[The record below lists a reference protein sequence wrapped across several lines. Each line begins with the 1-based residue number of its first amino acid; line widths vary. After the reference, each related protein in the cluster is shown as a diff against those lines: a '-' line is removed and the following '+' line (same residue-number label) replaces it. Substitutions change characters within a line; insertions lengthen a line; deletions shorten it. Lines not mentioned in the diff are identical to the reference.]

1 MTISPFIIYII
12 GILDKFHMIVGI
24 FLIPLFVILIIFGI
38 LYFVVHLDGSFSKN
52 EIERA
57 EKLKPVFKKSIAA
70 LIILGCLKVFVP
82 NTGLVAAMYVIP
94 AVVNNEKVQN
104 IGSNLLDTLQALS
117 NKWMIDAFKGIEID
131 EKDLKKNGNSARE
144 KDRSI

>member
-24 FLIPLFVILIIFGI
+24 FLVPLFVVLIVAGI
-38 LYFVVHLDGSFSKN
+38 LYIVVHLDESFDQSD
-52 EIERA
+52 IERA
-57 EKLKPVFKKSIAA
+57 EKLNPIFKKAIAA
-70 LIILGCLKVFVP
+70 MIILGCLKVFVP

-104 IGSNLLDTLQALS
+104 IGSNLLDTMLRLS
-117 NKWMIDAFKGIEID
+117 DKWMIDALKGIEID
-131 EKDLKKNGNSARE
+131 EKDLKKSGNNAKER
-144 KDRSI
+144 DI